1 MISPRDLLQAGLD
14 RIRQVPP
21 EGDKWGTAP
30 WAVALSAAISLAAT
44 SRLLV
49 GLFDGTRDL
58 THFHDRAIGIAVLEA
73 LDVSGYAHNYILL
86 NFLLVATFLLV
97 FPLTALVHGYIK
109 KRIDSELIRKENK
122 GILILSEFSIALTV
136 LSLIIPDHVLR
147 NLGKVPF
154 ALFFLIALL
163 FVLIFAKIFV
173 NRRRRRTPHA
183 WPDVAAA
190 VLSDDSL
197 LIAGLLLPFPLL
209 FTYWVV
215 FGRPLSFSNY
225 SAPVLVLGYLAILSL
240 GLALHGLV
248 VYVRILGKDGGDPAA
263 PQKIRNFHA
272 RCIATGIPLMLIP
285 ISAPLA
291 NELQYRLPNCPPRL
305 PATIFI
311 AILIIAGVLVFK
323 GCRPQSPANRTPL
336 LIHAVYL
343 PIFLATNTLFKAHRQ
358 VLFIGDLDYFHLG
371 ETTLPTQQLF
381 NFGSIPLIDIRLTHT
396 FSDMFYQTLYTW
408 VNGYH
413 GMDMLLWARWMPVV
427 LVIVLTYFFL
437 SRMTSPLFALLVTSL
452 MPILGVVK
460 EYYTFLFVPALF
472 LYYALKQPGYG
483 RFLGVWISSALL
495 FFWRVDFGLTGLV
508 ALVLVLT
515 AFGSRASFRHLKVM
529 VVPLVWVAGASAL
542 LLGCLVWLS
551 DRPVVETLLFLFRT
565 YSYRLIT
572 RTRPTVIDEYGIAAI
587 FQYYLLPAVSWIY
600 LGYLG
605 VRRVLKNERF
615 SPYKYMLA
623 FLAAFSLIIS
633 TRSLERHSLIEGFNP
648 YLFVFLWALLPFMVA
663 KSRWLEKFGRR
674 WFLAVLLLSTMFL
687 LQPLGLGAY
696 LKMFHVAKQDHLFEF
711 HQWDTDS
718 KRVFFHEERHRGI
731 VDFLTTHLQGNE
743 TFFDFSNAPLLYV
756 LTNKEFPTYVI
767 PNLNQTA
774 ETVQNRVIEELS
786 TFHEQGRLPYVVFKQ
801 GRYFWDTTD
810 DVPNE
815 IRCYRIAEFV
825 YRHYVPLVAIDGYE
839 VWLQRG
845 REAVDLYRRCERW
858 DLRFRTNFASHNMVK
873 SDTETVERV
882 VFQAGESDPYV
893 LKLLDLNAV
902 PRLKQGEHWAFRFR
916 YESSTSGRMQ
926 MFLQK
931 NREDFSE
938 AGSIWP
944 PLQETEPGEM
954 RERFIPLEFEEETMR
969 LTDIRFDPPASSRFG
984 LEGAE
989 ILRCEDSIR
998 PLYPEQVVQN
1008 FPLRK
1013 LPYVWG
1019 AYDPLDASHQTEIL
1033 EELNEEPIALE
1044 PGEDLVL
1051 ALPAEIDKSLG
1062 NYLHLRL
1069 HPRRAG
1075 APYFAVDEDAT
1086 VALGYG
1092 GLFQSWI
1099 EMNIVPYRLSDL
1111 EERYPLELRNGYR
1124 ADSLRVDRRWGRMVL
1139 SAGARSGDV
1148 ERFLQLD
1155 HLPDLDHDREWYLKL
1170 NYRSWVDTAV
1180 GVGFEFDGRGFAE
1193 EGGVIELRETAR
1205 HETARE
1211 ILVPIVLPATASRLT
1226 DVRIELPKDSIVE
1239 IEEAWI
1245 RGGTLGSLDYLIRLS
1260 TQWKWMHEPIEE
1272 LTLRSSRPV
1281 VIERVVLR
1289 KGD

>member
-30 WAVALSAAISLAAT
+30 WSVALSAAISLATT

-58 THFHDRAIGIAVLEA
+58 THFHDRAIGISVVEA

-86 NFLLVATFLLV
+86 NFLLLATFLLV

-122 GILILSEFSIALTV
+122 AILILSEFSIALTA
-136 LSLIIPDHVLR
+136 LSLIIPDDVLR
-147 NLGKVPF
+147 NLGKIPL

-173 NRRRRRTPHA
+173 NRRRRSNPHA
-183 WPDVAAA
+183 WPDVAASILA
-190 VLSDDSL
+190 DETL

-215 FGRPLSFSNY
+215 FGHPLSFSNY
-225 SAPVLVLGYLAILSL
+225 SAPMVVLGYLAILAL
-240 GLALHGLV
+240 GFALHGLV

-272 RCIATGIPLMLIP
+272 RCIATGIPLLLIP

-291 NELQYRLPNCPPRL
+291 NELQYRFPNCPPRL
-305 PATIFI
+305 LATIFI

-323 GCRPQSPANRTPL
+323 GCRPQSLAHRAPL

-358 VLFIGDLDYFHLG
+358 MLYIGDLDYFHLG

-413 GMDMLLWARWMPVV
+413 GMDMLLWARWMPMV
-427 LVIVLTYFFL
+427 LVIVLVYFFL
-437 SRMTSPLFALLVTSL
+437 SRMASPLFALLVTSL

-460 EYYTFLFVPALF
+460 EYYTLLFVPALF

-529 VVPLVWVAGASAL
+529 VVPLAWVAGASAL

-587 FQYYLLPAVSWIY
+587 FQYYLFPAVSWIY

-615 SPYKYMLA
+615 FPHQYMLA

-633 TRSLERHSLIEGFNP
+633 TRSLERHSLVEGLNP

-663 KSRWLEKFGRR
+663 KTRWREKFGRR
-674 WFLAVLLLSTMFL
+674 WFLAVLLLNTMFL

-696 LKMFHVAKQDHLFEF
+696 LKMFHVAKQNLFEF
-711 HQWDTDS
+711 HSWDTDS
-718 KRVFFHEERHRGI
+718 RRVFFHEERHRGI
-731 VDFLTTHLQGNE
+731 VNFLTTHLQGNE

-774 ETVQNRVIEELS
+774 ETVQNRVLEELG

-825 YRHYVPLVAIDGYE
+825 YKHYVPLVAIDGYE
-839 VWLQRG
+839 VWRQRG
-845 REAVDLYRRCERW
+845 RAAVDLYRGCERW
-858 DLRFRTNFASHNMVK
+858 NLRFRNNFTSHNMVK
-873 SDTETVERV
+873 SDTETADRV
-882 VFQAGESDPYV
+882 VFQAGERDPYV
-893 LKLLDLNAV
+893 LKLLDLKEV
-902 PRLKQGEHWAFRFR
+902 PRMKQGEHWAFRFR

-926 MFLQK
+926 IFLQK

-944 PLQETEPGEM
+944 LLQETEPGET
-954 RERFIPLEFEEETMR
+954 RERFIPLELEEETMR
-969 LTDIRFDPPASSRFG
+969 LTDIRFDPSTGSRFA

-998 PLYPEQVVQN
+998 PLYPEQVVQD

-1051 ALPAEIDKSLG
+1051 TLPAEIDKSHG

-1069 HPRRAG
+1069 HPRRSDAQ
-1075 APYFAVDEDAT
+1075 YFAIDEDAR
-1086 VALGYG
+1086 VSVVYG
-1092 GLFQSWI
+1092 ELFPSSFGT
-1099 EMNIVPYRLSDL
+1099 NIVPYRLSDF
-1111 EERYPLELRNGYR
+1111 EERYELGFRDGYR
-1124 ADSLRVDRRWGRMVL
+1124 ADGLRLDRRWGRWVL
-1139 SAGARSGDV
+1139 TAGAREGAV
-1148 ERFLQLD
+1148 ERFLELD
-1155 HLPDLDHDREWYLKL
+1155 PLPDLDHGREWYLKL
-1170 NYRSWVDTAV
+1170 NYRSWVDMAV
-1180 GVGFEFDGRGFAE
+1180 RVVFEFDSRGFEE
-1193 EGGVIELRETAR
+1193 EGREISLTETAR

-1211 ILVPIVLPATASRLT
+1211 ILVPIALPANASRVT
-1226 DVRIELPKDSIVE
+1226 DVRLELPKGSVVE
-1239 IEEAWI
+1239 IEQAQI
-1245 RGGTLGSLDYLIRLS
+1245 RGGKLGSLDYLIRLS

-1272 LTLRSSRPV
+1272 LTLSSTRPV
-1281 VIERVVLR
+1281 VIEKVILR